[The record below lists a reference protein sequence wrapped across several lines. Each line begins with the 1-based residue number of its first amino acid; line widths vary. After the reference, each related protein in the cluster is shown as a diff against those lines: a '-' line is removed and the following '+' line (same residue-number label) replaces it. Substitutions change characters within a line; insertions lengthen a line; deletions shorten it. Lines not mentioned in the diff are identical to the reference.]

1 MKNRTAA
8 FVLALCLASSMSF
21 ADSVMDAPLE
31 VSDAYAAIQP
41 AESASEVKRPR
52 DKKKNHTCPPQQ
64 TAPSAVESPHQ
75 EAQQNREIRPQT
87 DMSPTM

>member
-1 MKNRTAA
+1 MKSRTAA

-41 AESASEVKRPR
+41 PRSANAVKRHR
-52 DKKKNHTCPPQQ
+52 NKKKNNTCPPQAEVKSQ
-64 TAPSAVESPHQ
+64 RQ
-75 EAQQNREIRPQT
+75 EAQQNRKVPPQT